1 MPFAGTIVALEW
13 LFFMQGDNNDF
24 DLKGRLLDKSFDAYV
39 LALETINRITIRYR
53 LEAFCYL
60 ICNAWELL
68 LKAKILDDSK
78 EDKAIFYSQQEGPVR
93 RSLSL
98 RQSLSRVF
106 PNEKEPV
113 RRNIERIEE
122 LRDEAV
128 HLVIAHIPAEI
139 MALFQAGVVNYHKN
153 LREWFNRS
161 LSDQMPVG
169 MMSIVYD
176 LSPEN
181 TALTNNRLGGDLGPQ
196 AFEFL
201 SRFCAD
207 IRKEF
212 DELSRPSEFSITIE
226 YRLLVDKKSENA
238 DMKLSSGPSDHGP
251 TQVVEVPKDPSLS
264 HPYRQKDLIEYV
276 KSQVPDIKFNAF
288 DVKCLNEVYGIKNRP
303 EYYYQGRIPNSPTQY
318 SPAIA
323 EWIIEHCKKDSQFL
337 KETRERQKQVREA
350 QNKQER

>member
-1 MPFAGTIVALEW
+1 
-13 LFFMQGDNNDF
+13 MQGDSSEF
-24 DLKGRLLDKSFDAYV
+24 DLKERLVDKSFDAYV

-53 LEAFCYL
+53 LEAFSYL

-78 EDKAIFYSQQEGPVR
+78 EEEAIFYSQQDGPVR

-106 PNEKEPV
+106 PNEKDPV

-128 HLVIAHIPAEI
+128 HLVIAHIPADI
-139 MALFQAGVVNYHKN
+139 MGLFQAGVVNYHKN
-153 LREWFNRS
+153 LREWFHRS

-181 TALTNNRLGGDLGPQ
+181 TTSTNNRLSGDLGPQ
-196 AFEFL
+196 TSEFL
-201 SRFCAD
+201 SRFCAE

-226 YRLLVDKKSENA
+226 YRLLLEKKSENA
-238 DMKLSSGPSDHGP
+238 DMTLSSGHSDHSP
-251 TQVVEVPKDPSLS
+251 TQVVEVPKDPSIS
-264 HPYRQKDLIEYV
+264 HPYRQKELIEYIRGR
-276 KSQVPDIKFNAF
+276 VPDIRINTF
-288 DVKCLNEVYGIKNRP
+288 DVRCLNEVYGIKNKP
-303 EYYYQGRIPNSPTQY
+303 EYFYQGRIPNSPTQY

-323 EWIIEHCKKDSQFL
+323 EWIIEHYKRDSQFL
-337 KETRERQKQVREA
+337 KKTREKQKQIREA
-350 QNKQER
+350 QSIVEQ